1 MFKKL
6 LIVPVLILA
15 GCGVEFPAE
24 RTYLEVSGY
33 EVMVEE
39 FAKGEGSD
47 GPYYNVSVL
56 KVPFKQQKSIGIE
69 AIEKVANCKVDV
81 KTVRLIDA
89 FSGGGIYFNKPQY
102 MIASTVCQMA
112 NNTQE

>member
-1 MFKKL
+1 MFRKL
-6 LIVPVLILA
+6 LIAPVLILA

-39 FAKGEGSD
+39 FAKGQFD
-47 GPYYNVSVL
+47 APYYNVSVINA
-56 KVPFKQQKSIGIE
+56 PFEKQKSIGIE
-69 AIEKVANCKVDV
+69 AIEQVANCKVDV

-102 MIASTVCQMA
+102 MIASTVCQMQGA
-112 NNTQE
+112 